1 MSYVSS
7 IELRKVRP
15 EAVNEKSV
23 IESVVSLLQDVVE
36 KVPQA
41 YAISSRPT
49 INNDQLEPIE
59 WVRFLSNAHYWH
71 SSIRTDSLI
80 LLIAYKSTLTLWTI
94 ETNGIASELF
104 SIREHNICSA
114 CLLTINVSYDDT
126 YSSYRPLI
134 AFAKSAGPPSIQIRS
149 LKNDQQIIKL
159 LNLPGIGIQIEPIL
173 IESNN
178 SVLICATHTFIIGYD
193 TIKFNEKFFLT
204 NLYSSLPLTLSTR
217 WLTFVDYRLY
227 LIHQSSGGINSNI
240 SEQNISYTGVVL
252 NAAKSLSKSVVKIG
266 ESVLGYSGQQIN
278 NLNLNEK
285 ISSSQQQLSSTINNT
300 TNNNNNNNNNHNIN
314 TTRHRHGSG
323 KDEPQAGVVTIVDTI
338 KLFGSTVHDER
349 QNWII
354 AHFQAHTEPIG
365 YLQFN
370 PSGHLLVTCDTSGHY
385 FNVLE
390 IQASPY
396 RCTRTFIKHLYTLFR
411 GDTDCRVSHMTFTT
425 DSRWLAVSTKRGTTH
440 LFAINPYGSV
450 VNVRSH
456 TKNYVVNKI
465 NRYYGTA
472 NLEEQSIRQSNSNI
486 NDNELKDISSNTLIN
501 SSSNL
506 NNNQTNN
513 YLSLTRSKRTNTE
526 CIFSTAITII
536 RQPTDNFVSGLSV
549 PFNIDSLC
557 MASIFGISRGFL
569 NPEDMI
575 NHQEHTSPACS
586 SLYIISWHGRLIEY
600 VLEPIADTSKYGA
613 RVTPETPIA
622 LKTSPKAQWLLQK
635 LTTWPEVRMSV
646 ANAFLSQG
654 QRPTSANKIH
664 SKDDWLRQVEIN
676 TCIGPH
682 RRLWMGPQFQFK
694 HYSEATVSICHPNSN
709 VFTADSPQ
717 TSMNIVEADLK
728 SLPIQW
734 SKSPPVHVPNLHKDI
749 APAYIE
755 VCSGSFQDAPSL
767 SIYGS
772 SFDSLKSDIE
782 FDLVEKLADAAV
794 DISLK
799 NNGISDIPDSLISSS
814 CGNSHATRPLQT
826 NHSLENMIP
835 FPDTDDPTD

>member
-15 EAVNEKSV
+15 EVVNEKSV
-23 IESVVSLLQDVVE
+23 IESVVGLLQDVVD

-49 INNDQLEPIE
+49 TNNDQLEPIE
-59 WVRFLSNAHYWH
+59 WVRFLSNAHNWH
-71 SSIRTDSLI
+71 SSIRTDTLV
-80 LLIAYKSTLTLWTI
+80 LLIAYKSTLTLWSI
-94 ETNGIASELF
+94 ETNGIANELF

-114 CLLTINVSYDDT
+114 CLLTINSSYDDT
-126 YSSYRPLI
+126 YSSHRPLI

-159 LNLPGIGIQIEPIL
+159 LNLPGIGIQTEPIL

-193 TIKFNEKFFLT
+193 IIKFNEKFFLT
-204 NLYSSLPLTLSTR
+204 NLYSSLPLALSTR
-217 WLTFVDYRLY
+217 WLAFVDYRLY

-240 SEQNISYTGVVL
+240 SEQNVSYTGVML

-285 ISSSQQQLSSTINNT
+285 ISPPKQPLSSTMHNT
-300 TNNNNNNNNNHNIN
+300 TNNNGN
-314 TTRHRHGSG
+314 TNSTRHRHGSG
-323 KDEPQAGVVTIVDTI
+323 KDELQAGVVTIVDTI

-390 IQASPY
+390 IQVSPY
-396 RCTRTFIKHLYTLFR
+396 RCTRTYIKHLYTLFR

-440 LFAINPYGSV
+440 LFAINPYGGV
-450 VNVRSH
+450 ANVRTH
-456 TKNYVVNKI
+456 TKNYVVNKVD
-465 NRYYGTA
+465 RYHHTA
-472 NLEEQSIRQSNSNI
+472 GLEEQSIRQSNTNT
-486 NDNELKDISSNTLIN
+486 NDNSLKDISSNTLIN
-501 SSSNL
+501 SSSNV
-506 NNNQTNN
+506 NNHTNN
-513 YLSLTRSKRTNTE
+513 SLSSIRTKRTNAE
-526 CIFSTAITII
+526 CIFSTAVTII
-536 RQPTDNFVSGLSV
+536 RQPTDNFVSGLTA

-557 MASIFGISRGFL
+557 MAAIFGISRGFL

-575 NHQEHTSPACS
+575 NHQEHTSRACS

-600 VLEPIADTSKYGA
+600 VLESVPDTSKHGA
-613 RVTPETPIA
+613 RVTPETPLA
-622 LKTSPKAQWLLQK
+622 LKTSPKAQWPLQK

-654 QRPTSANKIH
+654 HRPTSANKVH
-664 SKDDWLRQVEIN
+664 SNDDWLRQVEIN

-709 VFTADSPQ
+709 VITADSPQ
-717 TSMNIVEADLK
+717 TSMNIVDADLK

-734 SKSPPVHVPNLHKDI
+734 SKSPPVQLLNLHKDV

-755 VCSGSFQDAPSL
+755 VGSGSFQDAPSL
-767 SIYGS
+767 SIYGN
-772 SFDSLKSDIE
+772 SFDSLQSDIE
-782 FDLVEKLADAAV
+782 IDLVEKLADAAV

-799 NNGISDIPDSLISSS
+799 NSGIGDTTDSLTSSS
-814 CGNSHATRPLQT
+814 CSSNIATRPSQT
-826 NHSLENMIP
+826 NYSLENMIP
-835 FPDTDDPTD
+835 FSDTGDPTD